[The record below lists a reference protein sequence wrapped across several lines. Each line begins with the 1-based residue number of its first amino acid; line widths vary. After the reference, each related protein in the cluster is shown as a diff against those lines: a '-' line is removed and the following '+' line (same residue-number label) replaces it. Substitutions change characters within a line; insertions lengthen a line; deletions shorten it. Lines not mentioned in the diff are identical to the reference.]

1 MMKLITA
8 MELELQRMD
17 REQARLSYDGR
28 RAIESPCAP
37 YVEVDGRTLLSF
49 CSNDYLG
56 LASHPRVVQAMQEGV
71 ARYGVGNGAADFD
84 GGHSNAH
91 MRLEEKL
98 AGFVAPHL
106 ESPRALYFSTGYMA
120 NVGVLSALAG
130 RDVDLFSASLNHA
143 SLIDSARLSR
153 AALKIFP
160 HGDID
165 VLAAM
170 LAASK
175 AEIKVVATDS
185 VFGTDGAIAPL
196 PALLSLCERYGAWLV
211 VDDAHGFGVLGQN
224 GRGVLEHFGL
234 RSPHLVYIGTLGKA
248 AGVSGAFVAAHET
261 VIEWLVQRSRPYTY
275 TTATAPALAHA
286 LLTSI
291 DIIAGE
297 EGAARRADLRGLIKG
312 LRTQLTLQRWQLLQ
326 SETAIQ
332 PLVAGP
338 NRKAEQVSAH
348 LYEQGLWVPAVR
360 CPASPLDAARLR
372 ISLSAAHTQED
383 VAHLVAALHALERAM
398 HDGTEDA

>member
-17 REQARLSYDGR
+17 REQARLTR

-56 LASHPRVVQAMQEGV
+56 LASHPSVVQAMHEGV
-71 ARYGVGNGAADFD
+71 TRYGAGSGASDFD
-84 GGHSNAH
+84 SAHSNAH
-91 MRLEEKL
+91 MLLEEKL
-98 AGFVAPHL
+98 AAFIAPHL
-106 ESPRALYFSTGYMA
+106 ESARALYFSTGYMA

-130 RDVDLFSASLNHA
+130 RDVDLFSESLNHA

-153 AALKIFP
+153 AALKVFP
-160 HGDID
+160 HGDIAI
-165 VLAAM
+165 LAEM
-170 LAASK
+170 LAASN
-175 AEIKVVATDS
+175 AAIKVVVTDS
-185 VFGTDGAIAPL
+185 VFGLDGKVAPL
-196 PALLSLCERYGAWLV
+196 PDVLALCEQHGAWLV
-211 VDDAHGFGVLGQN
+211 VDDAHGFGVLGEN
-224 GRGVLEHFGL
+224 GRGVLEHFDL
-234 RSPHLVYIGTLGKA
+234 RSPHLIYIGTLSKA

-297 EGAARRADLRGLIKG
+297 EGAARRAQLHDLVEC
-312 LRTQLTLQRWQLLQ
+312 LRTQLHLRHWQPLL
-326 SETAIQ
+326 SDTAIQ
-332 PLVAGP
+332 PLVTGSS
-338 NRKAEQVSAH
+338 EESELVSAH

-360 CPASPLDAARLR
+360 CPALPLDAARLR
-372 ISLSAAHTQED
+372 ISLSAAHKRED
-383 VAHLVAALHALERAM
+383 VLRLVSALHTLEHAIHHR
-398 HDGTEDA
+398 EKDA